1 MEVVSGL
8 EGWGVYSGVCRRFV
22 RSGGLYGIYIGA
34 CWVFVQWSPE
44 DELAL

>member
-8 EGWGVYSGVCRRFV
+8 EGWGVYSGVCRRFGEKWRAV
-22 RSGGLYGIYIGA
+22 YIGA